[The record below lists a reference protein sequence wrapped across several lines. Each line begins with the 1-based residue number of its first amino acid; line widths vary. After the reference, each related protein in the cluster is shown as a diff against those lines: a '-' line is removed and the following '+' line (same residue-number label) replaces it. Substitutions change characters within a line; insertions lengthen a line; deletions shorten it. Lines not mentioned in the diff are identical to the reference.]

1 MKGFVIKIE
10 LYGKDPEIS
19 RKLIIPEKTTFT
31 ELQKIIKKL
40 FTFSNELAN
49 GFWTNTTLLSYIDPK
64 NFLVEKSS
72 IRTFILK
79 TDISMK
85 DGMKSA

>member
-10 LYGKDPEIS
+10 LYGKQPEIS

-40 FTFSNELAN
+40 FTFSDKLDN

-64 NFLVEKSS
+64 NFLVEKY
-72 IRTFILK
+72 IHQNLYLK
-79 TDISMK
+79 TDIAMK
-85 DGMKSA
+85 NGMKSV